1 MARIASI
8 LWAAAMVSACSGNP
22 FEPGTDGGGGNGG
35 GDGDGSVVVPDEVTQ
50 NLRAIGFD
58 TSADDGQGRLVID
71 LDGLV
76 ASSQSVE
83 FVRAPGLD
91 LDGYSAFVYQ
101 ETLLQRA
108 YLALVAENARGTLE
122 AYAVADGGNFNTHIG
137 GTSFKRM
144 QMDLYSP
151 PDVDDTSTPE
161 VETGQFSYVG
171 SYGGVFVP
179 GVPTANSLP
188 DDLEPA
194 RPLRVQGVIQINAN
208 FANSQIEGG
217 ISDRVLLDDTGAE
230 VDGVT
235 LQALA
240 LRSTGIDDN
249 GQFLG
254 EVEIAGTPGN
264 TVGDYAG
271 LFGGAGATDVAGVL
285 VINPLSDTGIWEYGA
300 FNLPRCDLAGS
311 SPLCVPR

>member
-1 MARIASI
+1 MARIASMV
-8 LWAAAMVSACSGNP
+8 WAAALVSACSGNP
-22 FEPGTDGGGGNGG
+22 FEPGGGGGGGGGG
-35 GDGDGSVVVPDEVTQ
+35 GDGDSSVVVPEEVTR
-50 NLRAIGFD
+50 NLRAISFD
-58 TSADDGQGRLVID
+58 TDADGGQGRLVVD

-76 ASSQSVE
+76 ASSQSVA
-83 FVRAPGLD
+83 FVRTPALD
-91 LDGYSAFVYQ
+91 LEGYSAFVYQ

-122 AYAVADGGNFNTHIG
+122 AYAVADGGNFNTHVG
-137 GTSFKRM
+137 GASFKRM

-151 PDVDDTSTPE
+151 PDTDDDSTPE

-171 SYGGVFVP
+171 SYAGVFVP
-179 GVPTANSLP
+179 GIPTANSLP

-194 RPLRVQGVIQINAN
+194 RPLRVEGVIQINAN
-208 FANSQIEGG
+208 FANARIEGG
-217 ISDRVLLDDTGAE
+217 ISDRVLLDDAGAP
-230 VDGVT
+230 VSGVT
-235 LQALA
+235 LDSLA
-240 LRSTGIDDN
+240 LRSTAIDDN

-254 EVEIAGTPGN
+254 EVEIAGSPGRS
-264 TVGDYAG
+264 VGDFAG